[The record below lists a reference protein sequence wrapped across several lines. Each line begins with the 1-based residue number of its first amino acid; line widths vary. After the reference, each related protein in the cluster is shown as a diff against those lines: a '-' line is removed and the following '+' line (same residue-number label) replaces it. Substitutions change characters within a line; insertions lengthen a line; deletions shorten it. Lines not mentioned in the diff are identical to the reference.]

1 MNASACTK
9 SRSGVCTRCRTTCCR
24 RATHSWRRI
33 ATRSPRVR
41 INFLSLLPLTFI
53 LTISLGLGSDH
64 RNALIQ
70 GSSGQSCVLC
80 AAGHGW
86 ICRRVS
92 GYVTR
97 ARTRILTTSRV
108 SRHRGMPRPSSYSIV
123 RQHHIDDLSFYC
135 LATPPPLSLF
145 SFLFSWIHCVSD
157 SSWVLSPFCC
167 VVLLLSSTHSMSPI
181 HHLLSPTLMCSY
193 HIHPLSSHHFII
205 LTARDSFAA

>member
-1 MNASACTK
+1 MISSNTPMNASACTK

-135 LATPPPLSLF
+135 LATPPPPPFPCSLSFSLGSIVFQILPGCYHLSAVLYYCCHPHILCPPFITSFLPLLCVHIIYTLSLHTIL
-145 SFLFSWIHCVSD
+145 SF
-157 SSWVLSPFCC
+157 
-167 VVLLLSSTHSMSPI
+167 
-181 HHLLSPTLMCSY
+181 
-193 HIHPLSSHHFII
+193 
-205 LTARDSFAA
+205 